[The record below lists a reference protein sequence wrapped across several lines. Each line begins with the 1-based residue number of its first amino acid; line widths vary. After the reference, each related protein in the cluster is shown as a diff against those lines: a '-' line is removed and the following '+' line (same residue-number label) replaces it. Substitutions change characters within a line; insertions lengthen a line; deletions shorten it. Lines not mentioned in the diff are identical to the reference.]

1 MTHCL
6 KINPIYL
13 DEIVNGEKMFEVRKN
28 DRNFQKDDVLVL
40 QAYDNEKKL
49 YLGKEIE
56 VEVTYVLQEF
66 EGLKDEYVVL
76 GIKTKSS
83 YEEKVKEQIEMI
95 DEEIRNI
102 VQEMK
107 IRVAKREM
115 LTEIKEGLENILG
128 LDN

>member
-1 MTHCL
+1 MTHAL
-6 KINPIYL
+6 KIKSMYL
-13 DEIVNGEKMFEVRKN
+13 DEIVNGNKLFEVRKN
-28 DRNFQKDDVLVL
+28 DRNFQKGDILVL
-40 QAYDNEKKL
+40 QAYDNEK

-56 VEVTYVLQEF
+56 VEITYVLKGF
-66 EGLKDEYVVL
+66 EALKDGYVVL

-102 VQEMK
+102 IQEVK
-107 IRVAKREM
+107 VRVAKREI
-115 LTEIKEGLENILG
+115 LEEIKAGLESILG